1 MQKRRGGVVFSGGVD
16 TPMHTMIT
24 ISEANKGAALEVR
37 LIWNGWL
44 ICKLFKKKN
53 LYGIGKVQL
62 TYDWKDTIK
71 QEEHLQSSLK
81 FQ

>member
-1 MQKRRGGVVFSGGVD
+1 
-16 TPMHTMIT
+16 MIT

-44 ICKLFKKKN
+44 ICKLFKKKD
-53 LYGIGKVQL
+53 LYGIWKVQL

-71 QEEHLQSSLK
+71 
-81 FQ
+81 